1 LFQKIASFIVCL
13 LSAVALLAV
22 GFLLRDNPLT
32 QFEERATGRYVLLV
46 RVFDQKEIIVE
57 ELHVSRLADGD
68 YQQEKESMN
77 EEIRFLKAKLSP
89 HEFKALLDEKSIQ
102 SVERFVDNFGLSPD
116 QLRQLSSDPFYKD
129 HIEVI
134 RSLYN
139 KQFDSFLLLPSGA
152 KDPLPIPKLW

>member
-1 LFQKIASFIVCL
+1 MFQKIASFIVCL

-22 GFLLRDNPLT
+22 GGFLLRDNPLT
-32 QFEERATGRYVLLV
+32 KFQERATGRYLLLV
-46 RVFDQKEIIVE
+46 RVLDQKEIIVE

-89 HEFKALLDEKSIQ
+89 HEFKALLDEKSIE

-152 KDPLPIPKLW
+152 KDPLPKLW